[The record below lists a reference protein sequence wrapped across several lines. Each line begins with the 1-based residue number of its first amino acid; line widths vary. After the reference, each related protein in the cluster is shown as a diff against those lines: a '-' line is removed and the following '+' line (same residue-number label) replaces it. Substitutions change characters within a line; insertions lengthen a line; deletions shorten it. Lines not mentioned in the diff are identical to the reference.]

1 MRFDLLVLALIVSPF
16 AARAAGM
23 ADDLLVTAGR
33 PRAIGETV
41 ETVIQVRNAGSARV
55 EVAEVSCSVV
65 SRVGVPVGEAASVVR
80 NIKPGATV
88 TGRNFIGIAEADGK
102 ALGSASC
109 RIVDAR

>member
-1 MRFDLLVLALIVSPF
+1 MRPALLALALIVSSY
-16 AARAAGM
+16 AAHAAGM
-23 ADDLLVTAGR
+23 ADDLSVTAGR

-55 EVAEVSCSVV
+55 EVAEVSCSVA
-65 SRVGVPVGEAASVVR
+65 SPGGSPVGEAASVIR

-102 ALGSASC
+102 TLGAASC